1 MCIAYAVLGI
11 PLMLLCLANIGDVL
25 ADIFRFIYSKI
36 CCCGCCKGRRRK
48 DKEQALTTAQQGQL
62 TRADDKW
69 NNGQFSASHFLHI
82 SLTDLLADRL
92 DG

>member
-48 DKEQALTTAQQGQL
+48 DKEPDRSLNGSQQGQL
-62 TRADDKW
+62 AGGEEKW
-69 NNGQFSASHFLHI
+69 SNGQLSLSFVLSCLVLFL
-82 SLTDLLADRL
+82 
-92 DG
+92 GV